1 MRKLLEMLK
10 PLWKEVFRMAKTYLK
25 NNNGSYSLAFY
36 KSKIFYL
43 ILGILS
49 FVVSILV
56 KKILVILK
64 FDNYL
69 ISLMPLII
77 ASLVAGWII
86 YFIFFIFFEIKK
98 VGSFSRFYDLKI
110 IENSITKA
118 LLATMTVDKNKDQ
131 PSIRVPSVSVTQS
144 KQTLGVKIE
153 KLAGMY
159 EIDKMVEDINSS
171 LRNKFSKFNVTSSRI
186 SDDHNYFEFQLEN
199 VAFDKTLRP
208 ATLNDLKVKSHYLK
222 LQKGLKINLADNPH
236 LIIWGKSGSG
246 KTTLLFSILIQL
258 LIAGSDVRLVD
269 GKDEFSSFG
278 VFYPQDKIASDV
290 EDIFKVLNEIISI
303 ISQRQKFVAGKVKK
317 LNKFG
322 LRAFD
327 LGLKPVVLV
336 ADEIGSLVA
345 GMDSKQK
352 KEFNSMLV
360 QIVQKG
366 RSVSVFAIL
375 ATQSPKADIL
385 PTEIRSQ
392 FSTRILLGSTSGDNQ
407 RMAFDGE
414 SLIVGDVEKFTG
426 YFMSDGKTNQPMK
439 FYVPDLHS
447 YKLNDLNVLKK
458 AYEIGLK

>member
-1 MRKLLEMLK
+1 MLKLL
-10 PLWKEVFRMAKTYLK
+10 WKVVFNVAKTYLK
-25 NNNGSYSLAFY
+25 NKNGSYSLAFY
-36 KSKIFYL
+36 QSKIFYL

-49 FVVSILV
+49 FVVSILI

-64 FDNYL
+64 FDTRL
-69 ISLMPLII
+69 ISLISLII
-77 ASLVAGWII
+77 ASLVAGLII
-86 YFIFFIFFEIKK
+86 YFIVFIFFEIKK
-98 VGSFSRFYDLKI
+98 AGSFSKFWNLQK

-118 LLATMTVDKNKDQ
+118 LLATMTVNKNKDQ
-131 PSIRVPSVSVTQS
+131 PSIKVPIVCATKS
-144 KQTLGVKIE
+144 KQTIGVKIE

-159 EIDKMVEDINSS
+159 DIEKMVEDINSS

-186 SDDHNYFEFQLEN
+186 SDDHNFFEFQLEN
-199 VAFDKTLRP
+199 VAFNKTFRP
-208 ATLNDLKVKSHYLK
+208 ATLTDLRVKSHYLK

-236 LIIWGKSGSG
+236 LVIWGKSGSG

-258 LIAGSDVRLVD
+258 LIAGSDVRLID
-269 GKDEFSSFG
+269 GKDEFSSFEA
-278 VFYPQDKIASDV
+278 FYPEDKIASDV

-303 ISQRQKFVAGKVKK
+303 ISQRQKFVAKKVKT

-360 QIVQKG
+360 QVVQKG

-392 FSTRILLGSTSGDNQ
+392 FSTRILLGNSSGENQ

-414 SLIVGDVEKFTG
+414 SLLVGDVEKFTG
-426 YFMSDGKTNQPMK
+426 YFMTDGKTKQPMK

-447 YKLNDLNVLKK
+447 HKLNDLSALKK
-458 AYEIGLK
+458 AYDIGLK

>member
-1 MRKLLEMLK
+1 
-10 PLWKEVFRMAKTYLK
+10 MAKTYLK
-25 NNNGSYSLAFY
+25 NKNGSYSLAFY
-36 KSKIFYL
+36 QSKIFYFV
-43 ILGILS
+43 LGILS
-49 FVVSILV
+49 FIVSILV
-56 KKILVILK
+56 KKILVLLK
-64 FDNYL
+64 FDTRLITLIYL
-69 ISLMPLII
+69 IIV
-77 ASLVAGWII
+77 SLVAGWLI
-86 YFIFFIFFEIKK
+86 YFIGFIIYEIKK
-98 VGSFSRFYDLKI
+98 AGSFSQFYDFKL
-110 IENSITKA
+110 IEKSITKA

-131 PSIRVPSVSVTQS
+131 PSIKVPSVSVTKS
-144 KQTLGVKIE
+144 KQTLGVQIE

-159 EIDKMVEDINSS
+159 DIERMVEDVNSS
-171 LRNKFSKFNVTSSRI
+171 LRNKFSNFNVTSARI
-186 SDDHNYFEFQLEN
+186 SDDFNYFEFQLEN
-199 VAFDKTLRP
+199 VAFDKTFRP
-208 ATLNDLKVKSHYLK
+208 ATLKDLKVKSHYLK

-258 LIAGSDVRLVD
+258 LIAGTDVRLVD
-269 GKDEFSSFG
+269 GKDEFSSFEA
-278 VFYPQDKIASDV
+278 FYPQDKIASDV
-290 EDIFKVLNEIISI
+290 EDIFKILNEIISI
-303 ISQRQKFVAGKVKK
+303 ISQRQKFVAKKVKE

-392 FSTRILLGSTSGDNQ
+392 FSTRILLGNSSGDNQ

-426 YFMSDGKTNQPMK
+426 YFMTDGKTKQPMK

-447 YKLNDLNVLKK
+447 YKLNDLNALKK
-458 AYEIGLK
+458 AYKIGLK

>member
-1 MRKLLEMLK
+1 ML
-10 PLWKEVFRMAKTYLK
+10 
-25 NNNGSYSLAFY
+25 
-36 KSKIFYL
+36 
-43 ILGILS
+43 
-49 FVVSILV
+49 
-56 KKILVILK
+56 LK
-64 FDNYL
+64 FDTYL
-69 ISLMPLII
+69 IDLMTLII
-77 ASLVAGWII
+77 VSLVAGWLI
-86 YFIFFIFFEIKK
+86 YFIGFIIYEIKK
-98 VGSFSRFYDLKI
+98 AGSCSRFYDFKI
-110 IENSITKA
+110 IENGITKA
-118 LLATMTVDKNKDQ
+118 LLATITVDKNKDQ

-144 KQTLGVKIE
+144 KQTLGVKVE

-159 EIDKMVEDINSS
+159 DIEKMVEDINSS
-171 LRNKFSKFNVTSSRI
+171 LRNKFSKLNVTSARI

-199 VAFDKTLRP
+199 VAFNKTLRP
-208 ATLNDLKVKSHYLK
+208 ATLTDLKVKSHYLK

-258 LIAGSDVRLVD
+258 LIAGTDVRLID
-269 GKDEFSSFG
+269 GKDEFSSFEA
-278 VFYPQDKIASDV
+278 FYPPRKIAG
-290 EDIFKVLNEIISI
+290 DIDGIFNILNEIIEI
-303 ISQRQKFVAGKVKK
+303 ISKRQKIVADKVKE

-392 FSTRILLGSTSGDNQ
+392 FSTRILLGSSSGDNQ

-414 SLIVGDVEKFTG
+414 SLLVGDVEKFTG
-426 YFMSDGKTNQPMK
+426 YFMSDGKTKQPMK
-439 FYVPDLHS
+439 FYVPDLHTH
-447 YKLNDLNVLKK
+447 KLNDLQTLKK
-458 AYEIGLK
+458 AYELGLKIKASKIGTTF